1 MILKGTQRGH
11 GANLATHLLNTRD
24 NDHVDVIQ
32 LRGVAADD
40 LHGALLEIEA
50 TAHGTKCQQPFFQ
63 VIVNPPE
70 TANLTRAQFMAAFD
84 KIDRDMGFTDHARV
98 IVFHE
103 KQGREHAHVI
113 YSRIYVSETYEI
125 GAKVGQARPEPVVKA
140 RNMDFFKAR
149 LRQISQDLHRD
160 FGLDMPDGLKH
171 SQSRDPLNFGL
182 AEWQQS
188 KRLGE
193 DPRALKRLIGEAY
206 QFADSAS
213 AFNAAL
219 EHHAM
224 QLARGDRRGFVVLHH
239 SGEALP
245 LHRYLGVRQKDIR
258 GRLGMPEHVQTID
271 QAQSILRAQMTAR
284 AEKHMADL
292 AVRHKAAR
300 APMLAAVRRLKIDQ
314 QAARQALQRQ
324 QAHRARQEAL
334 ARARRLRGGLMGL
347 WDRMQV
353 RFGFGQLARDFA
365 GEIKDGRRRDAA
377 AFHQLKTEQIRARQ
391 KLQTDIRAMQN
402 NHRQARHQARL
413 TLGHW
418 LMSERK
424 SPRGELKARYDE
436 IIAKHSDKEQT
447 RPQTKSKRSRTRRRT
462 RGFEM

>member
-40 LHGALLEIEA
+40 LHGAFLEIEA

-98 IVFHE
+98 IIFHE

-224 QLARGDRRGFVVLHH
+224 QLERGDRRGFVVLHH

-314 QAARQALQRQ
+314 QAARQALQSIAPVRKRLPVQ
-324 QAHRARQEAL
+324 GGYAVAL
-334 ARARRLRGGLMGL
+334 WGYGIVCRCVLGLVSL
-347 WDRMQV
+347 PVILPV
-353 RFGFGQLARDFA
+353 R
-365 GEIKDGRRRDAA
+365 
-377 AFHQLKTEQIRARQ
+377 LKTAAVVMRPHFTSLKPSRYAPARSYRQTSAQCRTTTGKRATKPALR
-391 KLQTDIRAMQN
+391 LDI
-402 NHRQARHQARL
+402 
-413 TLGHW
+413 G
-418 LMSERK
+418 
-424 SPRGELKARYDE
+424 
-436 IIAKHSDKEQT
+436 
-447 RPQTKSKRSRTRRRT
+447 
-462 RGFEM
+462 